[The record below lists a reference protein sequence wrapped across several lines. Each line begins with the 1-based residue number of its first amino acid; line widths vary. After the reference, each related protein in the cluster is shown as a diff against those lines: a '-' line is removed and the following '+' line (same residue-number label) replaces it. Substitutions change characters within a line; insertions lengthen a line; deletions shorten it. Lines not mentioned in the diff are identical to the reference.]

1 MSQLAKNPEL
11 MNALEMKSKRELN
24 ELVDQA
30 ACAKKGCLTW
40 DEFLNTFFLRNA
52 TFEDRIDGNDWW

>member
-1 MSQLAKNPEL
+1 M
-11 MNALEMKSKRELN
+11 EMKSKRELN